1 MIRKAKYHSIPC
13 TFDDESGELQGAN
26 WIYDKLVE
34 FNFWLDV
41 NVFMLDEF
49 PLWIEMTDDEIR
61 DYKKKNKL

>member
-1 MIRKAKYHSIPC
+1 MIRKAKYHGIPC
-13 TFDDESGELQGAN
+13 TFDDETGELQGTN
-26 WIYDKLVE
+26 WIYDKLIE

-49 PLWIEMTDDEIR
+49 PLWVEMTDDEIR